1 MRRAERTGRLE
12 EFSEFASKAQKFG
25 MVNRMG
31 AHVRARVCVYACV
44 RARNWI
50 VVR

>member
-1 MRRAERTGRLE
+1 
-12 EFSEFASKAQKFG
+12 

-31 AHVRARVCVYACV
+31 AHVRARVCERAHP
-44 RARNWI
+44 RARENWI

>member
-1 MRRAERTGRLE
+1 LPAGLE
-12 EFSEFASKAQKFG
+12 EITGFFATVRKFG

-31 AHVRARVCVYACV
+31 AHVCVPACASARLRARE
-44 RARNWI
+44 NWI